1 MGDNISM
8 LQLLPDALQCM
19 PPNGSRS
26 HCMIAFLDFAKAY
39 DTVSRPFLKAVM
51 TQMGVGVGF
60 LNWTDLFLAP
70 SPTRAMV
77 NGFLSQTGSFRGGVR
92 QGCPLSPSVYLFI
105 GQALSWWLSS
115 SRLGITFLDRRY
127 VSCQVADDTKVI

>member
-1 MGDNISM
+1 MS
-8 LQLLPDALQCM
+8 
-19 PPNGSRS
+19 PNGSRS

-51 TQMGVGVGF
+51 TQMGVGLGF

-77 NGFLSQTGSFRGGVR
+77 NGFLSQTGLFGE
-92 QGCPLSPSVYLFI
+92 GCGKAAPYPLVCTCL
-105 GQALSWWLSS
+105 
-115 SRLGITFLDRRY
+115 
-127 VSCQVADDTKVI
+127 